1 MKKVKTF
8 EEYESLT
15 HRVMEYPANKTIEYL
30 ANELLRQAEELAKE
44 AKGITTYS
52 KDVRYEA
59 MQEKLGDLLLCLTE
73 LSKYAVY
80 LNDDTHTPNS
90 ALEYIACKSLNKPF
104 IKMEEMR

>member
-8 EEYESLT
+8 EEYESLA
-15 HRVMEYPANKTIEYL
+15 HRVMEYPANRTIEYL
-30 ANELLRQAEELAKE
+30 ANELLRQAEEIAKE

-52 KDVRYEA
+52 KDARYEA

-90 ALEYIACKSLNKPF
+90 ALEYIAWKSLNKPF
-104 IKMEEMR
+104 LKIEEMR